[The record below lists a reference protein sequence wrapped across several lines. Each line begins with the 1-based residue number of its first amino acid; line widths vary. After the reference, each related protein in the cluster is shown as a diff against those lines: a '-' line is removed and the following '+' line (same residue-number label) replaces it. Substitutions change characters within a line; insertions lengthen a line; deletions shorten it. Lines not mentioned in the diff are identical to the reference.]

1 MSSLTI
7 KQKERA
13 TLFMK
18 LGARVLK
25 TGVAIVFALFLSEL
39 LDLPSPVFAG
49 IAAIF
54 AIQPSIYRSYLTILE
69 QIQGNLIGATVAV
82 IFSLLFGH
90 HLVAIGIA
98 AIIVIGLMIKFNL
111 EKSLTLALVT
121 VVAIMEIQGDEFL
134 AFALL
139 RFGTVIVGVFA
150 AFIVNLVFIP
160 PRYEVKL
167 FKNINAL
174 QDDIIR
180 WTRLAVRQASEHTS
194 TKMALKKLM
203 SRMSEVDNLYD
214 FYKEER
220 NYFRNQK
227 FVKARKLVVYRQMI
241 TTSKKSLELLNRLH
255 KHENELAS
263 LPDQFRLMIQ
273 ERLDFLLT
281 YHEQLFLKYTGKLK
295 PEHSQWAQNEE
306 YLQRNEVMEIFIKQI
321 ALAQELEDEQ
331 EFSSYHLLYIL
342 SRILDYEENLEHL
355 DTLIVSYRSYHSEE
369 KNINL
374 EEEFY

>member
-1 MSSLTI
+1 
-7 KQKERA
+7 
-13 TLFMK
+13 MK

-25 TGVAIVFALFLSEL
+25 TGVAITFALLLAEL
-39 LDLPSPVFAG
+39 LNLPSPVFAG

-121 VVAIMEIQGDEFL
+121 VVAIMEIQGDDFL
-134 AFALL
+134 SFALL
-139 RFGTVIVGVFA
+139 RFGTVMVGVFA

-203 SRMSEVDNLYD
+203 SRMNEVDNLYD

-220 NYFRNQK
+220 HYFRNQK

-241 TTSKKSLELLNRLH
+241 TTSKKSVELLNRLH

-355 DTLIVSYRSYHSEE
+355 DTLIVSYRSYHGEE
-369 KNINL
+369 KNIDL